1 MLDNELERIW
11 QNSKVEIVKIDMSKL
26 LIDLEAQLKSF
37 DRSIKNR
44 NRREIVAAVI
54 VIIVFGTG
62 AVFFTGILSKIGLL
76 VGVLY
81 GVLVIYVLRN
91 VKKHKP
97 SNYSLPTKDYLIKHR
112 QYLVEERSLLDY
124 VIYWYLFPPFISSV
138 LFLIGQN
145 MSITRLII
153 SVLIAFGICAHV
165 YFLNKAGVRK
175 SFDPLIK
182 KINETINDIET
193 IN

>member
-1 MLDNELERIW
+1 MLDDELERIW

-26 LIDLEAQLKSF
+26 LIDLEAQLISF

-44 NRREIVAAVI
+44 DRREIVAAVI

-62 AVFFTGILSKIGLL
+62 VVFVASILSKIGLL
-76 VGVLY
+76 VGVLH
-81 GVLVIYVLRN
+81 GFLVIYILRN
-91 VKKHKP
+91 IKKHKP
-97 SNYSLPTKDYLIKHR
+97 NNFSLSIKDYLIKHR
-112 QYLVEERSLLDY
+112 QYLVEERSLLDN
-124 VIYWYLFPPFISSV
+124 VIYWYLLPPFICSV

-153 SVLIAFGICAHV
+153 SVLVVFGICVHV

-175 SFDPLIK
+175 CFDPLIK